1 MEAANKYVCH
11 LETDVSVDMRKL
23 ENYENEA
30 IDDGKKAEKLV
41 RDVYEISEDWQK
53 ILTSSAFI
61 TSEFPTLVDAIHQ
74 CEYIASNCESMT
86 SGNIV
91 EDVATFV
98 KDGDVERMDKTY
110 TDLNAVYEQR
120 QKYMHSL
127 IAIERWTKNLKHIV
141 TQTIIFCDRYDKKAE
156 EKTKFVERM
165 KEEEKSLVAR
175 MKGMKSKVLHSYNHN
190 HHRSHLH
197 HILKAKKK
205 KTSSKTS
212 LPNNAVGSNTVN
224 VVKVDPN
231 RHISMKD
238 EADKLVS
245 SMDEDSKLIVKGGEN
260 LVQYVEENQSTFE
273 AFFKDA
279 KSMKTDWKP
288 SLQAIASLQSII
300 PLVNKALSE
309 VKAIADL
316 VRDSFGAAA
325 LNPSSI
331 IAMIEDGKK
340 AFDDA
345 DAIYEVGEK
354 IKGVLDGVEVLGAF
368 LKATGQLVSTGRA
381 LTRSFPRL
389 TGGKGNKEALSPA
402 LLWHTVLFALAAIV
416 LLSALAIA
424 RISNT

>member
-1 MEAANKYVCH
+1 
-11 LETDVSVDMRKL
+11 
-23 ENYENEA
+23 
-30 IDDGKKAEKLV
+30 
-41 RDVYEISEDWQK
+41 
-53 ILTSSAFI
+53 
-61 TSEFPTLVDAIHQ
+61 
-74 CEYIASNCESMT
+74 MT

-91 EDVATFV
+91 DDVATFV
-98 KDGDVERMDKTY
+98 KDGDVKRMEKIY
-110 TDLNAVYEQR
+110 TNLNAVYEQR

-141 TQTIIFCDRYDKKAE
+141 TQTVVFCEKYDKKAE
-156 EKTKFVERM
+156 EKTKKFVERV
-165 KEEEKSLVAR
+165 KEAEKSLVAR
-175 MKGMKSKVLHSYNHN
+175 MKGLKSKILHN
-190 HHRSHLH
+190 HHRNHHRSYLH
-197 HILKAKKK
+197 HVLEAKKK
-205 KTSSKTS
+205 KMSSKTS
-212 LPNNAVGSNTVN
+212 LPNNAVDSNTVD

-245 SMDEDSKLIVKGGEN
+245 SMDEDSKLIVKGGED

-288 SLQAIASLQSII
+288 SLQAIGSLQSII
-300 PLVNKALSE
+300 PLVNKAISE

-316 VRDSFGAAA
+316 VRDAFGTAA

-345 DAIYEVGEK
+345 DAIYEVGKK
-354 IKGVLDGVEVLGAF
+354 IKGVIVGVEVLGAF
-368 LKATGQLVSTGRA
+368 LKSTSQLVSTGRA
-381 LTRSFPRL
+381 LTQSFPHL
-389 TGGKGNKEALSPA
+389 TGGTGNKEALSPS
-402 LLWHTVLFALAAIV
+402 LLRHTVFLALAAIV